1 MRTGQIVD
9 ISDMAKCVFA
19 ICMIISVVLIL
30 INLLGMSIYRVT
42 SFNTMYKT
50 MSYQEYLLKNPGS
63 ILVVNNETLSPYVNK
78 THLSAPAVVSITPAN
93 GPKYEAFVE
102 NYGRVELIGNKLL
115 VDIDKS

>member
-19 ICMIISVVLIL
+19 ICMIISVICIV
-30 INLLGMSIYRVT
+30 INLLCMALHTGTPFNSIYE
-42 SFNTMYKT
+42 T
-50 MSYQEYLLKNPGS
+50 MSYQEYLLKNS
-63 ILVVNNETLSPYVNK
+63 DSVITVNNKVLSPYVNNNII
-78 THLSAPAVVSITPAN
+78 TYPAVVSITPAN

>member
-19 ICMIISVVLIL
+19 ICMIISVICIV
-30 INLLGMSIYRVT
+30 INLLCMALHTGT
-42 SFNTMYKT
+42 PFNTMYKT

-78 THLSAPAVVSITPAN
+78 THLSAPAVVSITPVG
-93 GPKYEAFVE
+93 GPRYEVFLGDY
-102 NYGRVELIGNKLL
+102 NRTELIGNKLI
-115 VDIDKS
+115 VDLDKT